1 MVNKPSARRTGLNGV
16 TVTEGAVGAFEP
28 GESLRPA
35 LSDIALGTCVSGWS
49 SDAGSGFVAC
59 DGQYTASRIV
69 FEASLG
75 DCVPACPARPIRSKD
90 RGSSTATAK
99 FPGLGLNQL
108 RKTTELETKMVLI
121 RKTWRCATLALASLA
136 FATTA
141 QADFVDDWLK
151 LQYPGQVLP
160 VTTTDAPLQLKF
172 SHPANPTSLIGPWW
186 ERNAKLLG
194 DLTDGKMQFTVYGGA
209 TLHGPLDG
217 FKAVR
222 GGVSDYAMCYSNME
236 PQRNLPMSKVFE
248 LPFLVSPNP
257 QAANRVFIDLAPKY
271 FTPEYEGRGV
281 YFGNKHFM
289 GYQDIYTKTPVHTLA
304 DLKGMKIAAQGTAP
318 EIGEALGVVF
328 VNMPFTEIFAALQQG
343 IVDGTMWVDAGV
355 VAWKAYEVVNYVT
368 RLNLSALHLDQCFSQ
383 DMFGSLPP
391 DLKRIFYNNQQQI
404 PFIFTQRGYVDKVE
418 ENEQIYRDNGME
430 IIHLEPAAR
439 EEFKQALQPI
449 IESWIETYEA
459 EGLPARELIEDI
471 KRLNAKYGDMTG
483 EELLRLTVDNPVP
496 GLVSGM

>member
-1 MVNKPSARRTGLNGV
+1 MTG
-16 TVTEGAVGAFEP
+16 GAVGTTEP
-28 GESLRPA
+28 VESLRPA
-35 LSDIALGTCVSGWS
+35 LTDTALGTWVSEWS
-49 SDAGSGFVAC
+49 CDAGSGFVAC
-59 DGQYTASRIV
+59 DGKDTVSRQV
-69 FEASLG
+69 SDASLK
-75 DCVPACPARPIRSKD
+75 DCAPACTTGPARF
-90 RGSSTATAK
+90 RGRAPSTATAK
-99 FPGLGLNQL
+99 FSGFGLNQL
-108 RKTTELETKMVLI
+108 RNTIEPEVKMI
-121 RKTWRCATLALASLA
+121 STRKPWTCATLGLASLA
-136 FATTA
+136 FAATA
-141 QADFVDDWLK
+141 QADFVDEWLE

-172 SHPANPTSLIGPWW
+172 SHPANPISLIGPWW
-186 ERNAKLLG
+186 ERNAKLLS
-194 DLTDGKMQFTVYGGA
+194 DLTDGKMQFEVYGGA

-257 QAANRVFIDLAPKY
+257 QAANRVFIELAPKY

-289 GYQDIYTKTPVHTLA
+289 GYQDIYTKEPVRTLA
-304 DLKGMKIAAQGTAP
+304 DLKGMKIAAQGTSP

-343 IVDGTMWVDAGV
+343 VVDGTMWVDAGV
-355 VAWKAYEVVNYVT
+355 VAWKAYEVVKYVT

-383 DMFGSLPP
+383 EMFDSLPP
-391 DLKRIFYNNQQQI
+391 DLKQIFYNNQQQI
-404 PFIFTQRGYVDKVE
+404 PFIFTQRGYVNKVE

-439 EEFKQALQPI
+439 EEFKQALQPV
-449 IESWIETYEA
+449 IENWIETYEA
-459 EGLPARELIEDI
+459 EGLPARQLIEDI
-471 KRLNAKYGDMTG
+471 ERLNAKYGDMSP
-483 EELLRLTVDNPVP
+483 EELFRLTVDNPVA